1 MARSSMQKKKILLIM
16 RELLEKSDE
25 THPLSITE
33 LILMLSEN
41 GISAERK
48 SIYHDIEVLKEF
60 GIDIE
65 NRREKPA
72 GYYVASRDFELPE
85 LKLLV
90 DAVQCARFITKK
102 KSKELIRKLESLT
115 SKSEAVQLQ
124 RQVFVLNRNK
134 TMNENIYYNVDK
146 IHTAIS
152 QNAMIRF
159 QYYEWT
165 VAKEMKLRRKGMFYE
180 ISPWALTWDDENY
193 YMIGYDKAG
202 QAIKHYRVDKMVK
215 LDVMRRSREGREL
228 FARFDLVGYS
238 QKVFGMFGGEEEEI
252 RLLCKN
258 ELVGV
263 MIDRFGKDVCIHPV
277 NDDSFAV
284 TVKVNVSQQFFG
296 WLFALGNKAKIESPV
311 RVVKQFENHMSAVS
325 GCYK

>member
-16 RELLEKSDE
+16 RELLEKTDE
-25 THPLSITE
+25 THPLSIPE

-48 SIYHDIEVLKEF
+48 SIYHDMEVLREF

-102 KSKELIRKLESLT
+102 KSKELIRKLEDLT

-134 TMNENIYYNVDK
+134 TVNENIYYNVDK

-152 QNAMIRF
+152 QNVKIRF

-165 VAKEMKLRRKGMFYE
+165 VAKEMKLRREGMFYE

-193 YMIGYDKAG
+193 YMIGYDPVGK
-202 QAIKHYRVDKMVK
+202 AIKHYRVDKMVN
-215 LDVMRRSREGREL
+215 LDMMRRSREGREL
-228 FARFDLVGYS
+228 FARFDLVSYS
-238 QKVFGMFGGEEEEI
+238 QRVFGMFGGEEEEI
-252 RLLCKN
+252 RLRCKN
-258 ELVGV
+258 DLAGV
-263 MIDRFGKDVCIHPV
+263 MIDRFGKDVSIRPV
-277 NDDSFAV
+277 SEDSFAV
-284 TVKVNVSQQFFG
+284 TVKVHVSQQFFG
-296 WLFALGNKAKIESPV
+296 WLFALGNKARIESPA
-311 RVVKQFENHMSAVS
+311 RVVKQFENQISEVW